1 MKSIDFC
8 HIKRLSIFFGVLLL
22 IPELALASGPAWRPT
37 YDTVMMWVN
46 FFILAGI
53 ILKYAREP
61 IKNFL
66 KQKKA
71 EVVAELDELE
81 AEKARI
87 LGDIKSADAQALQ
100 NKQRLKEMKE
110 RLIAQ
115 GEIKKG
121 QIIEQA
127 KQQSAIMIEATR
139 KKMENRIVQ
148 AHNTLKMELA
158 DMAFEQALKQL
169 PGIIDDQDNQRLLD
183 RYMDGMHQR
192 EPVV

>member
-87 LGDIKSADAQALQ
+87 LGDIKSADTQALQ